1 MIMLHSTG
9 TNDVTV
15 LSNVFIDRFMPRAG
29 GEFVKVYIYLLRML
43 GSPQEAFGLSQM
55 ADSLY
60 CTEGDILRALKYWE
74 NEKLVSLFYEGNTL
88 TGITLQAPWNQEEA
102 PVAAGTEEH
111 SAIQP
116 TGGFSAQMKNP
127 ADSENTAQTSPIGAL
142 GSYDMDSNPVTDSNT
157 RELSSPATVPSKSL
171 SESRHLTP
179 DRVKELKQNEDIVQL
194 LYIAEQYLGKT
205 LTPTETRKILF
216 FYDELHMSVD
226 LIDYLIEYC
235 VGRDHRS
242 IRYIETVALAWKE
255 EGITTV
261 EMAKDSTSRYSKEYF
276 TVLKAMGITNRNPA
290 DTEIALINT
299 WTKEYGFTMDL
310 IQEACSRTVLQTGQ
324 PSFPYTDK
332 ILQSWNKKKIRTL
345 EDVRLQDAQ
354 HQKRK
359 LEKTASKPAQ
369 QPKAT
374 NRFNN
379 FHQRDY
385 DFAEYEKRLLNNTNN

>member
-1 MIMLHSTG
+1 MIRLHSTG
-9 TNDVTV
+9 LNDATI
-15 LSNVFIDRFMPRAG
+15 LSNVFVDRFMPKAN

-43 GSPQEAFGLSQM
+43 SRPEETFGLSQM
-55 ADSLY
+55 ADSLL

-74 NEKLVSLFYEGNTL
+74 TEKLVTLLYEETQL
-88 TGITLQAPWNQEEA
+88 TGITLQAPWNEPNVLATVTPKSLYNANLLRE
-102 PVAAGTEEH
+102 P
-111 SAIQP
+111 
-116 TGGFSAQMKNP
+116 P
-127 ADSENTAQTSPIGAL
+127 ADYHIAAPGQTVGITNAPADKPLQTDLMSDYSTVQPVQTASTKP
-142 GSYDMDSNPVTDSNT
+142 
-157 RELSSPATVPSKSL
+157 L
-171 SESRHLTP
+171 SEAKALTP
-179 DRVKELKQNEDIVQL
+179 DRVKELKQNEDIIQL

-242 IRYIETVALAWKE
+242 IRYIETVAMAWKE

-276 TVLKAMGITNRNPA
+276 SVLKAMGITNRNPS
-290 DTEIALINT
+290 DVEISLINT
-299 WTKEYGFTMDL
+299 WTKDYGFTMEL

-324 PSFPYTDK
+324 PSFPYADK
-332 ILQSWNKKKIRTL
+332 ILQRWKDKNIRTL
-345 EDVRLQDAQ
+345 EEVRLQDAQ

-359 LEKTASKPAQ
+359 LEKAVSKPV
-369 QPKAT
+369 QPKPSAP

-385 DFAEYEKRLLNNTNN
+385 DFAEYEKKLLNKSN

>member
-1 MIMLHSTG
+1 MITLHSTG
-9 TNDVTV
+9 ASDVTV

-43 GSPQEAFGLSQM
+43 GSPQEVFGLSQM
-55 ADSLY
+55 ADSLF

-74 NEKLVSLFYEGNTL
+74 NEKLVTLIYEGNTL
-88 TGITLQAPWNQEEA
+88 AGITLQAPWNE
-102 PVAAGTEEH
+102 T
-111 SAIQP
+111 
-116 TGGFSAQMKNP
+116 
-127 ADSENTAQTSPIGAL
+127 DENSV
-142 GSYDMDSNPVTDSNT
+142 S
-157 RELSSPATVPSKSL
+157 SSPSPAPEPARPL
-171 SESRHLTP
+171 SESKPLTP
-179 DRVKELKQNEDIVQL
+179 DRVKELKQNEEIVQL

-242 IRYIETVALAWKE
+242 IRYIETVAMAWKE

-261 EMAKDSTSRYSKEYF
+261 EMAKDSASRYGREYF

-299 WTKEYGFTMDL
+299 WIKEYGFTMEL

-332 ILQSWNKKKIRTL
+332 ILQSWKKKDIRTL

-359 LEKTASKPAQ
+359 LEKTAKAPAQ
-369 QPKAT
+369 PPKAT

-385 DFAEYEKRLLNNTNN
+385 DFAEYEKKLLNNSTN

>member
-1 MIMLHSTG
+1 MIKLHSTG
-9 TNDVTV
+9 LHETTV
-15 LSNVFIDRFMPRAG
+15 LSNLFIDRYMPKAN

-43 GSPQEAFGLSQM
+43 GRPEEAFGLSQM
-55 ADSLY
+55 ADSLF

-74 NEKLVSLFYEGNTL
+74 NEKLVSLLYEEAEL
-88 TGITLQAPWNQEEA
+88 TGITLLAPWNETDMLAAVSPKKHYNASFLREDLA
-102 PVAAGTEEH
+102 PYHTVSSEPAGTG
-111 SAIQP
+111 AADD
-116 TGGFSAQMKNP
+116 TGDTPFP
-127 ADSENTAQTSPIGAL
+127 ADGPAIYGTDTPLPAVSSQPVSERKT
-142 GSYDMDSNPVTDSNT
+142 
-157 RELSSPATVPSKSL
+157 
-171 SESRHLTP
+171 LTP
-179 DRVKELKQNEDIVQL
+179 DRIKELKQNEDIIQL

-242 IRYIETVALAWKE
+242 IRYIETVAMAWKE

-261 EMAKDSTSRYSKEYF
+261 EMAKDSASRYSKEYF
-276 TVLKAMGITNRNPA
+276 SVLKAMGITNRNPS
-290 DTEIALINT
+290 DVEISLINT
-299 WTKEYGFTMDL
+299 WTKDYGFTMDL

-324 PSFPYTDK
+324 PSFPYADK
-332 ILQSWNKKKIRTL
+332 ILQRWKDKSIRTL
-345 EDVRLQDAQ
+345 EDVRVQDAQ

-359 LEKTASKPAQ
+359 LEKAAAKPT
-369 QPKAT
+369 QPKASAS

-385 DFAEYEKRLLNNTNN
+385 DFAEYEKKLLNKPN

>member
-1 MIMLHSTG
+1 MIKLHSTG
-9 TNDVTV
+9 LHETTV
-15 LSNVFIDRFMPRAG
+15 LSNLFIDRYMPKAN

-43 GSPQEAFGLSQM
+43 GRPEEAFGLSQM
-55 ADSLY
+55 ADSLF

-74 NEKLVSLFYEGNTL
+74 NEKLVSLLYEEAEL
-88 TGITLQAPWNQEEA
+88 TGITLLAPWNETDMLAAVSPKKHYNASFLREDPA
-102 PVAAGTEEH
+102 PYHTVYSEPAGTG
-111 SAIQP
+111 AADD
-116 TGGFSAQMKNP
+116 TGDTPFP
-127 ADSENTAQTSPIGAL
+127 ADGPDIYGTDTPLPAVSSQPVSERKT
-142 GSYDMDSNPVTDSNT
+142 
-157 RELSSPATVPSKSL
+157 
-171 SESRHLTP
+171 LTP
-179 DRVKELKQNEDIVQL
+179 DRIKELKQNEDIIQL

-242 IRYIETVALAWKE
+242 IRYIETVAMAWKE

-261 EMAKDSTSRYSKEYF
+261 EMAKDSASRYSKEYF
-276 TVLKAMGITNRNPA
+276 SVLKAMGITNRNPS
-290 DTEIALINT
+290 DVEISLINT
-299 WTKEYGFTMDL
+299 WTKDYGFTMDL

-324 PSFPYTDK
+324 PSFPYADK
-332 ILQSWNKKKIRTL
+332 ILQRWKDKSIRTL
-345 EDVRLQDAQ
+345 EDVRVQDAQ

-359 LEKTASKPAQ
+359 LEKAAAKPT
-369 QPKAT
+369 QPKASAS

-385 DFAEYEKRLLNNTNN
+385 DFAEYEKKLLNKPN

>member
-1 MIMLHSTG
+1 MITLHSTEA
-9 TNDVTV
+9 NDVTV

-43 GSPQEAFGLSQM
+43 GSPQEAFRLSQM
-55 ADSLY
+55 ADSLL

-74 NEKLVSLFYEGNTL
+74 NEKLVSLIYEGNAL
-88 TGITLQAPWNQEEA
+88 TGITLLTPRNKADEISVNAEQDFPVQENPLSNLENA
-102 PVAAGTEEH
+102 AAVSSQDTAFPV
-111 SAIQP
+111 P
-116 TGGFSAQMKNP
+116 DRTGS
-127 ADSENTAQTSPIGAL
+127 SS
-142 GSYDMDSNPVTDSNT
+142 
-157 RELSSPATVPSKSL
+157 SSPAPSKPL

-179 DRVKELKQNEDIVQL
+179 DRVKKLKQNEDIVQL

-242 IRYIETVALAWKE
+242 IRYIETVAMAWKE

-324 PSFPYTDK
+324 PSFPYADK
-332 ILQSWNKKKIRTL
+332 ILQSWSKKKIRTL

-359 LEKTASKPAQ
+359 LEKAAKTPAPL
-369 QPKAT
+369 PKAT

-385 DFAEYEKRLLNNTNN
+385 DFAEYEKKLLNNSTN

>member
-1 MIMLHSTG
+1 MITLHSTEA
-9 TNDVTV
+9 NDVTV

-55 ADSLY
+55 ADSLL

-74 NEKLVSLFYEGNTL
+74 NEKLVSLIYEGNAL
-88 TGITLQAPWNQEEA
+88 TGITLLTPRNKADEISVNAEQDFPVQENPLSNLENA
-102 PVAAGTEEH
+102 AAVSSQDTAFPV
-111 SAIQP
+111 P
-116 TGGFSAQMKNP
+116 DRTGS
-127 ADSENTAQTSPIGAL
+127 SS
-142 GSYDMDSNPVTDSNT
+142 
-157 RELSSPATVPSKSL
+157 SSPAPSKPL

-242 IRYIETVALAWKE
+242 IRYIETVAMAWKE

-276 TVLKAMGITNRNPA
+276 SVLKAMGIANRNPSDA
-290 DTEIALINT
+290 EISLINT
-299 WTKEYGFTMDL
+299 WTRDYGFAMEL
-310 IQEACSRTVLQTGQ
+310 IQEACSRTILQTGQ
-324 PSFPYTDK
+324 PSFPYADK
-332 ILQSWNKKKIRTL
+332 ILQRWKDKNIRTL
-345 EDVRLQDAQ
+345 GDVRLQDAQ

-359 LEKTASKPAQ
+359 LEKAVSKADK
-369 QPKAT
+369 PKSAAP

-385 DFAEYEKRLLNNTNN
+385 DFAEYEKKLLNKPN

>member
-1 MIMLHSTG
+1 MIKLHSTG
-9 TNDVTV
+9 LHDATV
-15 LSNVFIDRFMPRAG
+15 LPNLFIDRYMPKAN

-43 GSPQEAFGLSQM
+43 GRPEEAFGLSQM
-55 ADSLY
+55 ADSLF

-74 NEKLVSLFYEGNTL
+74 NEKLVSLLYEEAEL
-88 TGITLQAPWNQEEA
+88 TGITLLAPWNETDMLAAVSPKKHYNASFLREDPA
-102 PVAAGTEEH
+102 PYHTGSSEPAGTGAADDTGDTPFQADGP
-111 SAIQP
+111 AIYGTDTPLPAVSSQP
-116 TGGFSAQMKNP
+116 V
-127 ADSENTAQTSPIGAL
+127 SE
-142 GSYDMDSNPVTDSNT
+142 
-157 RELSSPATVPSKSL
+157 RKS
-171 SESRHLTP
+171 LTP
-179 DRVKELKQNEDIVQL
+179 DRVKELKQNEDIIQL

-242 IRYIETVALAWKE
+242 IRYIETVAMAWKE

-261 EMAKDSTSRYSKEYF
+261 EMAKDSASRYSKEYF
-276 TVLKAMGITNRNPA
+276 SVLKAMGITSRNPS
-290 DTEIALINT
+290 DVEISLINT
-299 WTKEYGFTMDL
+299 WTKDYGFTMDL

-324 PSFPYTDK
+324 PSFPYADK
-332 ILQSWNKKKIRTL
+332 ILQRWKDKSIRTL
-345 EDVRLQDAQ
+345 EDVRVQDAQ

-359 LEKTASKPAQ
+359 LEKAAAKPT
-369 QPKAT
+369 QPKASAS

-385 DFAEYEKRLLNNTNN
+385 DFAEYEKKLLNKPN

>member
-1 MIMLHSTG
+1 MITLHSTEA
-9 TNDVTV
+9 NDVTV

-55 ADSLY
+55 ADSLL

-74 NEKLVSLFYEGNTL
+74 NEKLVSLIYEGNAL
-88 TGITLQAPWNQEEA
+88 TGITLLTPRNKADEISVNAKQDFPVQENPLSNLENA
-102 PVAAGTEEH
+102 AAVSSQDTAFPV
-111 SAIQP
+111 P
-116 TGGFSAQMKNP
+116 DRTGS
-127 ADSENTAQTSPIGAL
+127 SS
-142 GSYDMDSNPVTDSNT
+142 
-157 RELSSPATVPSKSL
+157 SSPAPSKPL

-242 IRYIETVALAWKE
+242 IRYIETVAMAWKE

-276 TVLKAMGITNRNPA
+276 SVLKAMGIANRNPSDA
-290 DTEIALINT
+290 EISLINT
-299 WTKEYGFTMDL
+299 WTRDYGFAMEL

-324 PSFPYTDK
+324 PSFPYADK
-332 ILQSWNKKKIRTL
+332 ILQRWKDKNIRTL
-345 EDVRLQDAQ
+345 GDVRLQDAQ

-359 LEKTASKPAQ
+359 LEKAVSKADK
-369 QPKAT
+369 PKSAAP

-385 DFAEYEKRLLNNTNN
+385 DFAEYEKKLLNKPN